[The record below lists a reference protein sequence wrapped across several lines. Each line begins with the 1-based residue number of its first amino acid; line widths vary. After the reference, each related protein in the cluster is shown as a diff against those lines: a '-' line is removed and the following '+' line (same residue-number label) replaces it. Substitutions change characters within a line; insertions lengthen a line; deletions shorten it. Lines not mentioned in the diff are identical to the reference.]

1 MTDIDS
7 RRASSSY
14 RTPRVTRLL
23 LQEFRSYPS
32 LDLSIEGALIVF
44 VGDNG
49 AGKTNLLEAL
59 SLFTPGRGLRRA
71 DLEEMAREQ
80 GPGSFAVSLTLQDG
94 EDLWRLGTGLE
105 IQDDDN
111 SSQRRYRINGAS
123 VSSAHHFTD
132 HLRLVWLTPAF
143 DGLFTGPA
151 GDRRRFLDR
160 LVLALDPAHASRVSG
175 LERALRTRNKLL
187 EEPSPDPLWLDA
199 IEREVAETGIAV
211 AAARQEAIGRLSGLI
226 HSMRDDTSPFPWADI
241 RLEGWVEAAL
251 IDRAAVDVEDEFRAL
266 LKTQRPRDRAA
277 GRALVGPQASDLIV
291 IHGPKSVAAER
302 ASTGEQKALLIGL
315 VLAHAR
321 LVADVSGIA
330 PIILLDEI
338 AAHLDPKRRTALFET
353 LAQLG
358 SQVFMTGA
366 DIASFS
372 LMPEAT
378 QRYGVS
384 QGQVDLL
391 S

>member
-1 MTDIDS
+1 MDS

-132 HLRLVWLTPAF
+132 HLRLVCLTPAF

-187 EEPSPDPLWLDA
+187 EELSPDPLWLDA

>member
-1 MTDIDS
+1 M
-7 RRASSSY
+7 
-14 RTPRVTRLL
+14 
-23 LQEFRSYPS
+23 
-32 LDLSIEGALIVF
+32 IVF
-44 VGDNG
+44 VGENG

-71 DLEEMAREQ
+71 DLEDMAREHGQ
-80 GPGSFAVSLTLQDG
+80 GGFAVSVNVNDQDD
-94 EDLWRLGTGLE
+94 EWRLGTGLDVQE
-105 IQDDDN
+105 EDG
-111 SSQRRYRINGAS
+111 SHQRRYRLDGTS
-123 VSSAHHFTD
+123 VGSAHHFTD
-132 HLRLVWLTPAF
+132 HIRIVWLTPAL
-143 DGLFTGPA
+143 DGLFSGAA
-151 GDRRRFLDR
+151 GERRRFLDR

-187 EEPSPDPLWLDA
+187 EEPAPDSLWLDA

-226 HSMRDDTSPFPWADI
+226 HAMRDDASPFPWAEI
-241 RLEGWVEAAL
+241 RLEGWVENAL
-251 IDRAAVDVEDEFRAL
+251 IDRSAVDVEDEFRAL

-277 GRALVGPQASDLIV
+277 GRALIGPQAADLIV
-291 IHGPKSVAAER
+291 IHGPKSVAADR

-338 AAHLDPKRRTALFET
+338 AAHLDPKRRAALFDT

-366 DIASFS
+366 DIASFA

-378 QRYGVS
+378 QRYGVA
-384 QGQVDLL
+384 QGQVELI

>member
-1 MTDIDS
+1 MTDLDS

-32 LDLSIEGALIVF
+32 LDLSIEGSLIVF

-105 IQDDDN
+105 IQDEDN

-123 VSSAHHFTD
+123 VGSAHHFTD

-187 EEPSPDPLWLDA
+187 EEPLPDPLWLDA

-226 HSMRDDTSPFPWADI
+226 HSMRDDSSPFPWADI
-241 RLEGWVEAAL
+241 RLEGWVETAL

-315 VLAHAR
+315 ILAHAR

-384 QGQVDLL
+384 QGQVELI

>member
-1 MTDIDS
+1 
-7 RRASSSY
+7 
-14 RTPRVTRLL
+14 

-187 EEPSPDPLWLDA
+187 EELSPDPLWLDA